1 MYIVAL
7 KDETIIEVDAVYCDI
22 GHYVTGKFYDEN
34 GIETEKSGRVIH
46 ILDEFEAWQ

>member
-7 KDETIIEVDAVYCDI
+7 KDETIVEVNAVYCDI
-22 GHYVTGKFYDEN
+22 GTYVTGKFYDEN

-46 ILDEFEAWQ
+46 ILDEYEVWE